1 MLHCVVFY
9 PRHEGCAEP
18 ISQPAADNDRFQI
31 EQVLSVYERDAQT
44 PHSVVDQPHSHR
56 ITLGQCLLY
65 DAAGHP
71 VATPLAHDWLYARM
85 RPPSQS
91 RRSTQQAI
99 TSHPLLR
106 PVLTQGVTQ
115 PARWHGCSMNSAS
128 MASPSNL
135 RSCWAVG
142 GGRAHKH
149 TFAL

>member
-1 MLHCVVFY
+1 FY

-56 ITLGQCLLY
+56 ITLGQCLLD

-85 RPPSQS
+85 RPPK
-91 RRSTQQAI
+91 
-99 TSHPLLR
+99 
-106 PVLTQGVTQ
+106 PVTALNTAGQYLA
-115 PARWHGCSMNSAS
+115 PAAEASADPGCDATGPMAWCSMNSAS
-128 MASPSNL
+128 MASPSSL
-135 RSCWAVG
+135 PSCWVVG
-142 GGRAHKH
+142 GGPAHKD